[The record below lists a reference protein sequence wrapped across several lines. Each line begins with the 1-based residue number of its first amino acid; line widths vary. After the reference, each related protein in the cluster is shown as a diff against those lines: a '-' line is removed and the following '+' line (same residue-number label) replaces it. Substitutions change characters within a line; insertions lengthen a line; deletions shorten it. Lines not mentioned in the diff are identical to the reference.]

1 MQSQAHGKLSTYVAS
16 VQCSNPRMIQ
26 AFKVAHYRHLDLIDY
41 LAATR
46 LELAAKWDRGELTV
60 QEVKLAQKAYAGIQ
74 EANSC
79 ATVSRSGV

>member
-1 MQSQAHGKLSTYVAS
+1 MKWAAKETERASYECRAKRLSGKLSTYVAS

-46 LELAAKWDRGELTV
+46 LELAAKMDRGELTV
-60 QEVKLAQKAYAGIQ
+60 QEVKL
-74 EANSC
+74 E
-79 ATVSRSGV
+79 T